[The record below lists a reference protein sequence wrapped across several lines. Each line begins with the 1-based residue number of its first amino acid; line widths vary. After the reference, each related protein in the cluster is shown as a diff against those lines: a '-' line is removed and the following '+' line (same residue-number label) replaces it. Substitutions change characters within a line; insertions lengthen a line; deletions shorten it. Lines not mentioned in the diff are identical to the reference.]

1 MIIKFDAITYNFNR
15 TKDVLVTGVSQGGYQ
30 ALRACKATANVSGLC
45 LKKVIKAPFLLK
57 NLLIKKAVVNDS
69 SSLAQQ
75 EVRVEPLEGPN
86 PLIEDISEGLK
97 KTVILY
103 KKLNRKSGDLAERTI
118 NQVSCL
124 LEKTTNR
131 KPSIENLPSLD
142 RVDFGKIIDSSLRMT
157 QKFFPQEFLNLTNR
171 SKKSEKE
178 ITEKLE
184 PLLACLQHFKI
195 FYFKLSKTFT
205 PSDVNSMTKKLKLID
220 KSVQAFIKEKTD
232 LSGNECC
239 MLVNALGI
247 IIELQ
252 SLLKEYQKDVNKPI
266 DEEDRTFAK
275 DTIKKNPLV
284 TKVVSPAVIALG
296 SVATPLITIDGV
308 PYVMSSLK
316 NVINLFRENVS
327 LMPILQ
333 NATIATTY
341 YALADN
347 CTEEKQEEYSLHMIV
362 INSILNQVAI
372 GAFAYI
378 GARVCGSKIKV
389 KKFVEQRISSVIAYK
404 TCNSSLE
411 YLECSFWPNKVV
423 SAIVS
428 GLTSYMFH

>member
-1 MIIKFDAITYNFNR
+1 MIINFDAITYNFNR
-15 TKDVLVTGVSQGGYQ
+15 TKAVLVAGVNQGGYQ

-45 LKKVIKAPFLLK
+45 LKKVVKAPFLLK
-57 NLLIKKAVVNDS
+57 NFLIKKAVVNDS

-75 EVRVEPLEGPN
+75 EARVEPLEGPN
-86 PLIEDISEGLK
+86 PLIEDISQGLK

-118 NQVSCL
+118 SQVSFL

-171 SKKSEKE
+171 SKSEKE

-184 PLLACLQHFKI
+184 SLLACLQHFKI
-195 FYFKLSKTFT
+195 PYFKLSKTFT

-266 DEEDRTFAK
+266 DEEDRIFAK
-275 DTIKKNPLV
+275 DTIEKNPLV

-316 NVINLFRENVS
+316 NVINLFRENVP

-333 NATIATTY
+333 NARIATTY
-341 YALADN
+341 YVLAAN
-347 CTEEKQEEYSLHMIV
+347 CAEEKQEEYSLHMIM
-362 INSILNQVAI
+362 INSLLNQVAI

-389 KKFVEQRISSVIAYK
+389 KEFVEQRISSVIAYK

-411 YLECSFWPNKVV
+411 YLGCSFWPNKVV

-428 GLTSYMFH
+428 GLTSYMLH

>member
-1 MIIKFDAITYNFNR
+1 MITNFDAITYNFNR
-15 TKDVLVTGVSQGGYQ
+15 TKAVLVAGLNQGGYQ
-30 ALRACKATANVSGLC
+30 ALRACKTTANVSGLC
-45 LKKVIKAPFLLK
+45 LKKVVKAPFLLK
-57 NLLIKKAVVNDS
+57 NFLIKKAVVNDS
-69 SSLAQQ
+69 SSLTQQ

-86 PLIEDISEGLK
+86 PLIEDISQSLK

-131 KPSIENLPSLD
+131 KPFIENLPSLD
-142 RVDFGKIIDSSLRMT
+142 RVDFGKIIDSSLQMT

-171 SKKSEKE
+171 NKSEKE
-178 ITEKLE
+178 ITKKLGS
-184 PLLACLQHFKI
+184 LLACLQHFKI
-195 FYFKLSKTFT
+195 PHFKLPKTFI
-205 PSDVNSMTKKLKLID
+205 PSDVNSMNKKLKLID
-220 KSVQAFIKEKTD
+220 KSLQAFVKEKTD

-239 MLVNALGI
+239 MLVNARQSI
-247 IIELQ
+247 SKLQ

-266 DEEDRTFAK
+266 DEEDRIFAK

-316 NVINLFRENVS
+316 NMINLFRENAS

-341 YALADN
+341 YALAAN
-347 CTEEKQEEYSLHMIV
+347 CAEEKQEEYSLHMIV

-389 KKFVEQRISSVIAYK
+389 KKFVEQRISSVLVYK
-404 TCNSSLE
+404 TCNSGLGH
-411 YLECSFWPNKVV
+411 LGFSFWPNKAI

-428 GLTSYMFH
+428 GLTNRMLH